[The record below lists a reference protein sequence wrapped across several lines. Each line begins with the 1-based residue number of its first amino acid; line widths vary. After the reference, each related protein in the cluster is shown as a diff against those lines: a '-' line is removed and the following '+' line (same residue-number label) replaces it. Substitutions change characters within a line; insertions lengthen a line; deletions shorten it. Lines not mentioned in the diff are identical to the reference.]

1 MTLDRLRRSEPG
13 RVLRAVMCAFAGAFL
28 LAALLAPDSRDMFA
42 GFGRI
47 LTGPAQLT
55 KDYFK
60 PELGSVSGAM
70 LNGALV
76 GAACCGMMFLPSAQ
90 VTGATVLGWFLTVG
104 FCFYGMNLLNMV
116 PPMLGVFAY
125 SRVKRQPFGR
135 FINTAMFSAG
145 IAPLISEALFRY
157 PDAAELHGITLPGAV
172 LALAI
177 GAVAGC
183 AMPALC
189 EQSRAFHRGFDLYN
203 AGPAAGFLCF
213 ALYCVMYR
221 ALGVE
226 PPAIGADLGEGSPAL
241 ANAFCSAMFA
251 LCVVFGFILNRGL
264 GDYGKLLAD
273 AGFESDF
280 TRRYAP
286 GSCLM
291 NVGVY
296 GLFILLYYN
305 LIGASFTGPTTG
317 AVFCMV
323 GCACAGATPL
333 NVLPIMIGY
342 WVASRFGADAINAQ
356 GIVVGL
362 SFASG
367 LAPISGEF
375 GPAAGV
381 AAGMLHY
388 CLVTSVPAIHGGFNL
403 YNGGFAAGIVCFVT
417 VPLLEHFFRRRGANK

>member
-1 MTLDRLRRSEPG
+1 MRLDRLRRSEPG
-13 RVLRAVMCAFAGAFL
+13 HVLRAVMCAFAAAFL
-28 LAALLAPDSRDMFA
+28 LGALLAPDSREMFA

-76 GAACCGMMFLPSAQ
+76 GAVCCGMMFLPSAQ

-104 FCFYGMNLLNMV
+104 FCFYGINLLNMI
-116 PPMLGVFAY
+116 PTMLGVFVY
-125 SRVKRQPFGR
+125 SRIKRQPFGR
-135 FINTAMFSAG
+135 FINVAMFSTG

-157 PDAAELHGITLPGAV
+157 PSAAVLHDVTLPGAL

-177 GAVAGC
+177 GVAAGC

-213 ALYCVMYR
+213 AIYAVMYR
-221 ALGVE
+221 ALGIE
-226 PPAIGADLGEGSPAL
+226 PPAIGADLGGGNPAF
-241 ANAFCSAMFA
+241 ANAFCAAAFA
-251 LCVVFGFILNRGL
+251 LCVVCGMILNRGF
-264 GDYGKLLAD
+264 GDYRKLLTD
-273 AGFESDF
+273 SGFESDF
-280 TRRYAP
+280 TRLYAP
-286 GSCLM
+286 GSCIM
-291 NVGVY
+291 NIGVY

-305 LIGASFTGPTTG
+305 LIGARFTGPTMG
-317 AVFCMV
+317 VVFCMV
-323 GCACAGATPL
+323 GCACAGAAPL
-333 NVLPIMIGY
+333 NVLPIMVGY
-342 WVASRFGADAINAQ
+342 WIASRFGADAINAQ

-362 SFASG
+362 CFASG

-381 AAGMLHY
+381 AAGILHY
-388 CLVTSVPAIHGGFNL
+388 CMVTSVPAIHGGFNL
-403 YNGGFAAGIVCFVT
+403 YNGGFTAGIVCFVM
-417 VPLLEHFFRRRGANK
+417 VPVLERFFRRRNQEK